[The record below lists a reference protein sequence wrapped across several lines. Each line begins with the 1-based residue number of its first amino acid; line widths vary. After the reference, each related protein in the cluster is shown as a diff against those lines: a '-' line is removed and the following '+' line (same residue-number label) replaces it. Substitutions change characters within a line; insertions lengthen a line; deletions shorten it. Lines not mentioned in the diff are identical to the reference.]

1 MRGDPSL
8 SALLQNHT
16 PAAWRERE
24 REDNS
29 ESVTNFHTVRFVIK
43 VLRVIIGK
51 ANYCEH
57 KLPSLPRVLCAYT
70 LVGCVWM
77 SGAALLSL
85 KAVERKQRK
94 VKLASTER
102 LKANTAFRRERL
114 VCMTATEGGG
124 SDKRLHTDQ
133 WALTSSSL
141 VYNQSHCMLEG
152 HQIEHEAS
160 II

>member
-1 MRGDPSL
+1 MGESII
-8 SALLQNHT
+8 ANTNYNEKGGT
-16 PAAWRERE
+16 P
-24 REDNS
+24 
-29 ESVTNFHTVRFVIK
+29 
-43 VLRVIIGK
+43 
-51 ANYCEH
+51 
-57 KLPSLPRVLCAYT
+57 PSLPRMFCTHT
-70 LVGCVWM
+70 LVGCVWI
-77 SGAALLSL
+77 SEVALLSL

-141 VYNQSHCMLEG
+141 VYYDQFRCMWKG
-152 HQIEHEAS
+152 IK
-160 II
+160 